1 MAVLRIILFLIL
13 TSLLF
18 TNSKGQSSEENAH
31 EKIANFLS
39 TLEAVDTLSESKI
52 REIDQAASLLPAVSD
67 SSIHFDY
74 YYSIGKAYYGNSNY
88 KLAFEAFEHALDLLE
103 FSPKDPIY
111 ECSILDYLGLN
122 AIELHIKNRAIA
134 YLEQAL
140 SCYKKHSF
148 PVENYVESANQL
160 FKYLYDFNEYE
171 SAIQHSFSVRKLFD
185 EANQDLEDYV
195 DLYTNISQCYIY
207 LDDLDA
213 AMKNINIA
221 EKYFEK
227 LDTEKINT
235 LEIRMRG
242 AKLTILLE
250 KNTDNYDKILE
261 YMDRWKNDFD
271 SESAS
276 ISERT
281 DFHFRQAGY
290 RAMAYQYEE
299 AMAHADTLVS
309 LNTVRDPNGNLIVP
323 ELRNLKKSHFYIIV
337 HAEIAMRLYKKNGD
351 VKLMEKS
358 LNSIADI
365 LDIFD
370 YRRRTYS
377 DMSGRKENLEL
388 IYSTIELICLIY
400 WEALQVDLIT
410 EEEFWAFSEM
420 YRSSHLKEFK
430 YVRDIKD
437 IYAGMDSSLIQG
449 ERKLMDSLHAVQ
461 KNTDLKSGDPSKYYS
476 NVSSL
481 LKDLYAFQ
489 QEMGRKYPDYY
500 KQRLKLR
507 YPEVAQVQNALNE
520 KQVLI
525 EFVKGHSP
533 GIYPAIYSFI
543 VSKDTFYIKALDTLE
558 LENDISKYYEAIR
571 KHPLREKDRKSLVLN
586 ARSLDSLGIK
596 IRTTLLDP
604 LEIYSYPEWI
614 IVPHQYLYYLPFN
627 TLPLS
632 DSSSNSIQDCANRKR
647 IVDEY
652 QIQYAYSAQ
661 WWIEGLKNPIKLTN
675 KGLALL
681 PGKGNEEQ
689 LGFKER
695 QTFKNRSGWKI
706 KYPDTEKNM
715 ARQLDKGNF
724 DLLYVATHAKYS
736 REEDETFLI
745 FDKGKEISSQEIS
758 RWPLRGKQVVL
769 AACEGQLGPESQA
782 EGMMSLSY
790 YLAAAGARSITGALW
805 EVSDQSTERILSP
818 EFYAELNMNASQV
831 HKSLL
836 NYRAVES
843 PINQHP
849 YFWGGFWTFEQ
860 IDHPGS
866 YSDYS
871 ITNWKIL
878 ISVGG
883 VSLLFIIYLIWRK
896 KL

>member
-1 MAVLRIILFLIL
+1 MAVLRLILFLIL

-18 TNSKGQSSEENAH
+18 TNTKGQSSEENAH
-31 EKIANFLS
+31 EKIATFLS
-39 TLEAVDTLSESKI
+39 TLKAVDTLSESKI
-52 REIDQAASLLPAVSD
+52 QEINQSASLLPVVSD

-74 YYSIGKAYYGNSNY
+74 YFSIGKAYYNNGSY
-88 KLAFEAFEHALDLLE
+88 RLAFEAFEQAVDLLE
-103 FSPKDPIY
+103 YSPEDPIY
-111 ECSILDYLGLN
+111 ECSILDYLGLT

-140 SCYKKHSF
+140 SCYKKHSI
-148 PVENYVESANQL
+148 PEEKYVESANQL
-160 FKYLYDFNEYE
+160 FGYLYDFNEYA
-171 SAIQHSFSVRKLFD
+171 SAIQHSYSVKKLFD
-185 EANQDLEDYV
+185 EVNQDLVDYV

-227 LDTEKINT
+227 LDTDKINT

-250 KNTDNYDKILE
+250 KSTDNYDKILD
-261 YMDRWKNDFD
+261 YMDRWKKDFD

-276 ISERT
+276 ISDRT

-323 ELRNLKKSHFYIIV
+323 ELRNLKKSHFYIVI
-337 HAEIAMRLYKKNGD
+337 HAEIAMRLYKENGD

-370 YRRRTYS
+370 YRRRTYA

-388 IYSTIELICLIY
+388 IYSTIELICVIY

-410 EEEFWAFSEM
+410 PEEFWAFSEM

-437 IYAGMDSSLIQG
+437 IYAGMDSSLIRG

-461 KNTDLKSGDPSKYYS
+461 NNKELKNRNPSAYYS
-476 NVSSL
+476 NVSAL
-481 LKDLYAFQ
+481 LKDLFAFQ

-507 YPEVAQVQNALNE
+507 YPEVVQVQNALNE
-520 KQVLI
+520 NQVLI
-525 EFVKGHSP
+525 EFVKGQ
-533 GIYPAIYSFI
+533 IYHDLYSFI
-543 VSKDTFYIKALDTLE
+543 ISKDTFYIKAIDTLK
-558 LENDISKYYEAIR
+558 LEKDISKYYEAIR
-571 KHPLREKDRKSLVLN
+571 KHPLRENDRKTLLRN
-586 ARSLDSLGIK
+586 ASSLDSLGIK

-604 LEIYSYPEWI
+604 LDIYRYPEWI

-632 DSSSNSIQDCANRKR
+632 DSSTNSILDCANRKR
-647 IVDEY
+647 IVDKY

-661 WWIEGLKNPIKLTN
+661 WWIEGLKNQTKLTN

-715 ARQLDKGNF
+715 AGELEKSNF

-745 FDKGKEISSQEIS
+745 FDKEKEISSQEIS

-790 YLAAAGARSITGALW
+790 YLAAAGAKSITGALW

-818 EFYAELNMNASQV
+818 ESYAELNMNASQV

-843 PINQHP
+843 AINQHP

-860 IDHPGS
+860 IDHPAA
-866 YSDYS
+866 YSDSS
-871 ITNWKIL
+871 ITNWTIL
-878 ISVGG
+878 ISAGAAY
-883 VSLLFIIYLIWRK
+883 LLFIVYLIWRK